1 MSYVFVGHKTTNKN
15 NEKLLAY
22 ITRENVCIE
31 RICEEP
37 YGLVLWLSREYSA
50 ILYSCSSNN
59 ALKFN

>member
-31 RICEEP
+31 RIFEEP
-37 YGLVLWLSREYSA
+37 YGLVLWLSWEYYTIA
-50 ILYSCSSNN
+50 V
-59 ALKFN
+59 AATTR